1 MEVDTGAAYSVI
13 SNVTYKASFS
23 DIKLRKSD
31 VLLKT
36 YTNERIRVIGQLNAN
51 VAYSQQKAALVL
63 LVVAGKGPALIGRD

>member
-1 MEVDTGAAYSVI
+1 MPIMVTLDVEGKALEMEVDTGAAYSVI

-36 YTNERIRVIGQLNAN
+36 YTNERIPVIGQLNVN
-51 VAYSQQKAALVL
+51 VAYSQQ
-63 LVVAGKGPALIGRD
+63 

>member
-36 YTNERIRVIGQLNAN
+36 YTNERIPVIGQLNVN
-51 VAYSQQKAALVL
+51 VAYSQQ
-63 LVVAGKGPALIGRD
+63 